1 MSSSSH
7 LDKIK
12 KLRELTGVGFGDCN
26 IAIKECGGD
35 IEESIKYLRIRG
47 FAKAGK
53 KMERIAN
60 DGLICV
66 HEENNKLSIIE
77 INCETDFA
85 AKNLEFLNFSENLS
99 KLCFEVKG
107 DLNNLKKKKM
117 KDGNSVD
124 DNVINLISK
133 IGEKIT
139 IRRCN
144 FFDNNKYM
152 NFSYVHAAL
161 KKNIGKLG
169 VVVCIKSTKF
179 NQQIKDFGHKLAM
192 HIAASNPLAI
202 EINQLDKKML
212 EKENEIISEELKNS
226 GKSDNI
232 IEKISR
238 GKLEK
243 FKQENTLINQIWI
256 MDPKKKV
263 KDVIAELGKENSITI
278 KDFVRYKV
286 GE

>member
-26 IAIKECGGD
+26 TAINECGGD
-35 IEESIKYLRIRG
+35 IEKSIKYLRIKG
-47 FAKAGK
+47 ISKASK
-53 KMERIAN
+53 KMERVAN
-60 DGLICV
+60 DGLICI
-66 HEENNKLSIIE
+66 HEENNKSSIVE

-107 DLNNLKKKKM
+107 DFNNLKKKIM
-117 KDGNSVD
+117 KDGNSVN
-124 DNVINLISK
+124 DNIIKLISK

-144 FFDNNKYM
+144 FFDNSKYI
-152 NFSYVHAAL
+152 NFSYVHATL
-161 KKNIGKLG
+161 KENIGKLG

-192 HIAASNPLAI
+192 HIGASNPLTI
-202 EINQLDKKML
+202 EVSQLDKKML

-232 IEKISR
+232 IEKISK
-238 GKLEK
+238 GKSEK

>member
-1 MSSSSH
+1 MSSPSH
-7 LDKIK
+7 LDKVK

-26 IAIKECGGD
+26 TAINECGGN
-35 IEESIKYLRIRG
+35 IEKSIKYLRVKGIS
-47 FAKAGK
+47 KASK
-53 KMERIAN
+53 KMERVAN
-60 DGLICV
+60 DGLICI
-66 HEENNKLSIIE
+66 HEEDNKFSIIE

-99 KLCFEVKG
+99 KLCFELKG
-107 DLNNLKKKKM
+107 NLNNLKKKKM

-124 DNVINLISK
+124 ENVIKLISK

-144 FFDNNKYM
+144 FFDDNKYM

-169 VVVCIKSTKF
+169 VVVCIESKKF
-179 NQQIKDFGHKLAM
+179 NKQIKDFGHKLAM
-192 HIAASNPLAI
+192 HITASNPLAI
-202 EINQLDKKML
+202 EVSQLDKKML
-212 EKENEIISEELKNS
+212 EKENEIIGEELKNS
-226 GKSDNI
+226 GKDANI
-232 IEKISR
+232 AEKISK

-256 MDPKKKV
+256 MDPPKKV
-263 KDVIAELGKENSITI
+263 KDVIAELGNEKSITI

>member
-1 MSSSSH
+1 MLSSNH
-7 LDKIK
+7 LNKIK
-12 KLRELTGVGFGDCN
+12 KLRELTGVGFADCN
-26 IAIKECGGD
+26 TAINHCSGD
-35 IEESIKYLRIRG
+35 IEKSIKYLRVKGIS
-47 FAKAGK
+47 KASK

-60 DGLICV
+60 DGLICI
-66 HEENNKLSIIE
+66 HEENNKSSIIE

-99 KLCFEVKG
+99 KLCFELKG

-161 KKNIGKLG
+161 NIGKLG
-169 VVVCIKSTKF
+169 VVVCIKSAKF

-192 HIAASNPLAI
+192 HIAASNPLTI
-202 EINQLDKKML
+202 EVSQLDKKML

>member
-26 IAIKECGGD
+26 TAINECDGD
-35 IEESIKYLRIRG
+35 IEKSIKYLRIKG
-47 FAKAGK
+47 ISKASK
-53 KMERIAN
+53 KMERVAN
-60 DGLICV
+60 DGLICI
-66 HEENNKLSIIE
+66 HEENNKSSIVE

-99 KLCFEVKG
+99 KLCFELKG
-107 DLNNLKKKKM
+107 DFNNLKKKIM

-124 DNVINLISK
+124 DNVIKLISK

-144 FFDNNKYM
+144 FFDNSKYM
-152 NFSYVHAAL
+152 NFSYVHTAL

-169 VVVCIKSTKF
+169 VVVSIESKKF
-179 NQQIKDFGHKLAM
+179 NEQIKDFGHKLAM
-192 HIAASNPLAI
+192 HIAASNPLTI
-202 EINQLDKKML
+202 EVSQLDKKML

-232 IEKISR
+232 IEKISK

-256 MDPKKKV
+256 MDQKKKV
-263 KDVIAELGKENSITI
+263 KDIIAELGKENSITI

>member
-1 MSSSSH
+1 MSPPSH

-26 IAIKECGGD
+26 IAIKECDGD
-35 IEESIKYLRIRG
+35 IEKSIKYLRIRG

-85 AKNLEFLNFSENLS
+85 AKNLEFLDFSENLS
-99 KLCFEVKG
+99 KLCFELKG

-152 NFSYVHAAL
+152 NYSYVHATL

-169 VVVCIKSTKF
+169 VIVCIESKTS
-179 NQQIKDFGHKLAM
+179 NEQIKDFGHKLAM
-192 HIAASNPLAI
+192 HIAALNPLVI
-202 EINQLDKKML
+202 EVSQLDKKML

-263 KDVIAELGKENSITI
+263 KDVIAELGKENSIAI